1 MMQLLSLGLLANFPV
16 NKGLVFGVEVI
27 PSPYKQYFIQW
38 FCLHSPA
45 QKIKKIFTAQSFWGN
60 FMSSQPAAKFLTGE
74 AAPPKQKKF
83 FWLIGLSQCNCFR
96 DGGGISLLQE
106 RSCSFEPVLN
116 VTLYQTICLMS
127 RNSSRADCKGTEWW
141 GCSGVK
147 KKICSVLISWGA
159 NLQALW
165 NLFILLTL
173 VEL

>member
-1 MMQLLSLGLLANFPV
+1 MMQLLSLRLLANFPV

-27 PSPYKQYFIQW
+27 PSQYKQHFIQW
-38 FCLHSPA
+38 FCLRSPT

-147 KKICSVLISWGA
+147 KKSVQFWSLGGLIFRRCEIC
-159 NLQALW
+159 
-165 NLFILLTL
+165 LFFWL
-173 VEL
+173 